1 MNLLKK
7 KYHIFILLSP
17 LLLVYNFL
25 YDPGY
30 WFDEWATLFSSSPNV
45 SLNEIANRIK
55 GNETGI
61 PENVPPYY
69 YLILRFYFQIFG
81 FTAENGRIFSIIF
94 FVLAVF
100 VFAILSKKLL
110 GKNSFLSVLMF
121 ALNPLLLWMAN
132 ETRVDTFLVF
142 FCVLNLLIFIICIN
156 KYSFFF
162 YFLLFISNILILSIY
177 PLTFSIFFSQIVFL
191 IFCKYFKQKSYN
203 YLFLLI
209 IFSLISYL
217 LINHNYILDK
227 LHNSHNHFAA
237 LNSHFFIGFFFN
249 IFFGNIYFGAIYLL
263 LFIALFFKNFKK
275 MFLDLN
281 NIFLLILIIS
291 TYSMVIISS
300 VLITP
305 IAAPRY
311 IIFLIPILI
320 LWFNYNLFNYN
331 PLLTKNFFLYFFIFF
346 LAISNII
353 FNNNSKPI
361 KKPPIANALSLIS
374 LNDTRYIY
382 SGDDIYFNLYISTL
396 RQVVNKNFFLIDKI
410 DLQNKTIN
418 KFAYL
423 CLNNPSF
430 AVGKK
435 KLLDDSKCKKNF
447 DNFKIE
453 NILIIPDFKIT
464 VFTRS

>member
-1 MNLLKK
+1 MILLKK

-17 LLLVYNFL
+17 FLLVYNFL

-30 WFDEWATLFSSSPNV
+30 WFDEWATLFSSNPNI
-45 SLNEIANRIK
+45 SSEEIINRIK
-55 GNETGI
+55 GYETGI

-121 ALNPLLLWMAN
+121 SLNPLLLWMAN

-177 PLTFSIFFSQIVFL
+177 PLTFSIYCSQIIFL
-191 IFCKYFKQKSYN
+191 LFCKYFKKKSYN
-203 YLFLLI
+203 LLFFLI
-209 IFSLISYL
+209 ISSFILYL

-227 LHNSHNHFAA
+227 LQNSVNHFAT

-249 IFFGNIYFGAIYLL
+249 IFFGNVYFGAIYLL
-263 LFIALFFKNFKK
+263 LFLALFFKNFKK

-291 TYSMVIISS
+291 TYSMVIFSS
-300 VLITP
+300 LFVTP

-311 IIFLIPILI
+311 VIFLIPILI
-320 LWFNYNLFNYN
+320 LWFNYNFFTLNIF
-331 PLLTKNFFLYFFIFF
+331 LSKNFFLYFFIFF
-346 LAISNII
+346 LAVTNII

-361 KKPPIANALSLIS
+361 KKPPILNALSLIS

-396 RQVVNKNFFLIDKI
+396 RQVVNKKFYVIDKNN
-410 DLQNKTIN
+410 LQNKTIN
-418 KFAYL
+418 TFAYL

-435 KLLDDSKCKKNF
+435 KLLDDPKCQENF
-447 DNFKIE
+447 DNFKIK
-453 NILIIPDFKIT
+453 NILIIPDFKIII
-464 VFTRS
+464 FTRS